1 MGTRAVFTFK
11 DERNEFHIYK
21 HWDGYPSGAAGFLT
35 MAIGKS
41 WGLKRFEADDF
52 AAAFIVANKTAGG
65 DVYLT
70 KHYDEHGD
78 LSYRYELSQSRNG
91 QLIVTAI
98 DMIEDETVFN
108 GRLKD
113 FVDKHGEI
121 DIKRMWNTFDDS
133 ENKLVA

>member
-35 MAIGKS
+35 MAIEKS
-41 WGLKRFEADDF
+41 WGLQRYEADDF
-52 AAAFIVANKTAGG
+52 AAAFVAANKDGGG

-70 KHYDEHGD
+70 LHYDEHGD
-78 LSYRYELSQSRNG
+78 LSYRYELSQARNG

-98 DMIEDETVFN
+98 DMIEGETVFY

-121 DIKRMWNTFDDS
+121 DIKRMWNRIDKS